1 MQEPSHAEVLHM
13 IRDNYDPTLLD
24 MARRYTRTA
33 ERTAAHR
40 QHLAFNLRL
49 KRYGL
54 LPRSLWVR
62 PLINSQEGRDI
73 ANRASRRFLMARIAQ
88 NARTVRNLELDLLF
102 QRRQLQFHLHPPDT
116 EAMEMIRERSFREK
130 TTKCKERQKRKFDK
144 LLNRGTGDVRARRS
158 KDKWVV
164 NLSSRPLSTAEE
176 SVLAKGLN
184 FAPAPRR
191 IPVPDIVAAVEGGLS
206 RIGSAAAQLART
218 RITGCLAKA
227 RPPLPIFPQQNRKP
241 SEA

>member
-1 MQEPSHAEVLHM
+1 
-13 IRDNYDPTLLD
+13 
-24 MARRYTRTA
+24 
-33 ERTAAHR
+33 
-40 QHLAFNLRL
+40 
-49 KRYGL
+49 
-54 LPRSLWVR
+54 
-62 PLINSQEGRDI
+62 
-73 ANRASRRFLMARIAQ
+73 
-88 NARTVRNLELDLLF
+88 
-102 QRRQLQFHLHPPDT
+102 
-116 EAMEMIRERSFREK
+116 MEMIRERSFREK

-144 LLNRGTGDVRARRS
+144 LLNRGTGDARARRS

-206 RIGSAAAQLART
+206 RIGSAEAQLART

-227 RPPLPIFPQQNRKP
+227 RPPPTNLSPAEQKAIRSLKQAEDIIITPADKGNATVVMDCTTYDGKIRTFLADADTYKALPRDPTPALERKMNALLLSLTREGAIPTTLYNRLRSSAGKVPLLYGLPKIHKP
-241 SEA
+241 ETPFGQLYPS